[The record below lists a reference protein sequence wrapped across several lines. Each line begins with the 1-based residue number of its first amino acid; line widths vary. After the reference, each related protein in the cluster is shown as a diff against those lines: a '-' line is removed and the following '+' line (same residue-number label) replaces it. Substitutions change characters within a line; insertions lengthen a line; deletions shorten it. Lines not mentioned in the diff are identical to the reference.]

1 MGSHTAAYIQKML
14 AEDNVMDGTEIGL
27 RMKTNNKNGGGA
39 RNIHVRNNAARNML
53 KNFFIATTAYSDN
66 NAAATFPVAKKKTGF
81 YNILVEDC
89 TVDGTKKPAIEI
101 EGLKDA
107 PHHDITFRNIKI
119 TNGAPWKITNA
130 KNINFENVTQKETKK
145 DKKDKKAKS
154 SKQSAKTASAK
165 AAK

>member
-1 MGSHTAAYIQKML
+1 MITGWDRAIAGRILYK
-14 AEDNVMDGTEIGL
+14 
-27 RMKTNNKNGGGA
+27 RGA
-39 RNIHVRNNAARNML
+39 RGHGRLYFDGSFWLLRHGGLQVLDHRLGCVTHDLQAGAHL
-53 KNFFIATTAYSDN
+53 
-66 NAAATFPVAKKKTGF
+66 
-81 YNILVEDC
+81 LVEDC